1 MGNRWKSL
9 GAKSGLYVRWSN
21 VSQSNFA
28 TGCKSAVL
36 CVQWGT
42 VMEEKI
48 TVSLRRLQKVCN
60 SSDFYG
66 GPVFQV
72 GHQVELPQRCS
83 LCTCLDSHDHEHSEP
98 SGIHMNSMWDFI
110 KFSASNNTDC
120 KLLFWSTLIQLYFSV
135 IQYLSFDIAGFNIF
149 SDVMMQQL
157 LC

>member
-1 MGNRWKSL
+1 MMVASLTSSSEVKLCLNKCSFKMGNRWKSL

-83 LCTCLDSHDHEHSEP
+83 CAHASTHMTMNTRSPLAYIWTACEISSSSAPQIIRIVNFFFDPP
-98 SGIHMNSMWDFI
+98 SYSCIS
-110 KFSASNNTDC
+110 
-120 KLLFWSTLIQLYFSV
+120 Q
-135 IQYLSFDIAGFNIF
+135 
-149 SDVMMQQL
+149 
-157 LC
+157 